1 MVMIDEPEVLT
12 SGRPPSSSPPSN
24 WRPSWRSDWRLTR
37 RQRRIGGALG
47 GAIIVVV
54 LAVVLVLHFT
64 GAGPAPITQADVDK
78 AVANGIAQAQKQQA
92 QTPPAATTAYQHIL
106 PSMVTVVDSKASAE
120 DGATATGKGALGAGV
135 VINAQGAVLTALHVV
150 SGGGSIRV
158 QFADGT
164 VANARISKAEPANDI
179 AVLAVDQLPGVVV
192 PAVLGGGAQIGD
204 AVFPVGN
211 PLGLKG
217 TLTAGVV
224 SGLDRTVQAGKTT
237 LKGLIQFD
245 AAVNPGNSGG
255 PLVDSKGQV
264 LGIVTGLANPSQQ
277 SFFVG
282 IGFAVPITTAGGAA
296 GGPSK

>member
-1 MVMIDEPEVLT
+1 MERASGMVLIDEPEAPT
-12 SGRPPSSSPPSN
+12 PEITPAPR
-24 WRPSWRSDWRLTR
+24 RRSRTAAA
-37 RQRRIGGALG
+37 AL
-47 GAIIVVV
+47 AAVIVV
-54 LAVVLVLHFT
+54 LAVLLVLHFT
-64 GAGPAPITQADVDK
+64 GGGPAPLTQADVDR
-78 AVANGIAQAQKQQA
+78 AVASGITQAQKQQQA
-92 QTPPAATTAYQHIL
+92 TPPAATTAYQHIL
-106 PSMVTVVDSKASAE
+106 PSLVTVIDSKTSAE
-120 DGATATGKGALGAGV
+120 DNATGKGTLGAGV
-135 VINAQGAVLTALHVV
+135 VINASGAVLTALHVV
-150 SGGGSIRV
+150 SGAGSIRV

-164 VANARISKAEPANDI
+164 VANAQVAKAEPDSDI
-179 AVLAVDQLPGVVV
+179 AVLAVDRLPTVVV
-192 PAVLGGGAQIGD
+192 PAVMGGGAQIGD

-211 PLGLKG
+211 PLGLQG

-224 SGLDRTVQAGKTT
+224 SGLQRTVRAGSTT

-264 LGIVTGLANPSQQ
+264 LGIVTGLANPSHQ